1 MKKKLLL
8 SLILAI
14 IGILG
19 FATFVWAIV
28 PGNVSNLKGIPTNT
42 TISLT
47 WTEGSLATD
56 TLVRFSTTTYPPTVA
71 DGTQIYLGT
80 NNHFLH
86 ETLTAGTTYYYSAW
100 GKNGGDYSATAA
112 NLVMTT
118 ASTSEISGGD
128 VIPTAAFPGAW
139 NQSASGT
146 KLANFEPFYTLVNN
160 FVASWQMPAAVGWLG
175 IWLIGSVIIAIIVY
189 VKVKE
194 IFIALATLELMLFF
208 GVPVVIVPAWMLV
221 VPIIVGL
228 GVWSIER
235 SYQ

>member
-8 SLILAI
+8 SFVLAL

-19 FATFVWAIV
+19 FATLVWAIV

-47 WTEGSLATD
+47 WTEGSSATD
-56 TLVRFSTTTYPPTVA
+56 TLVRFSTTTYPATTA

-80 NNHFLH
+80 NNHYLH
-86 ETLTAGTTYYYSAW
+86 QSLTAGTTYYYSAW
-100 GKNGGDYSATAA
+100 GKNGGDYSVTAA
-112 NLVMTT
+112 HLVMTT

-128 VIPTAAFPGAW
+128 VVPTPAFPAEW
-139 NQSASGT
+139 NQNASGT
-146 KLANFEPFYTLVNN
+146 KLAKFEPFYSLVNS
-160 FVASWQMPAAVGWLG
+160 FVASWGMPAGVGWLG
-175 IWLIGSVIIAIIVY
+175 IWLIGTVILSLIVY

-194 IFIALATLELMLFF
+194 IFIALAVSELLLFF
-208 GVPVVIVPAWMLV
+208 GVPLVIVPAWMLV
-221 VPIIVGL
+221 IPIVVGL